1 MTTDPRTVA
10 QQKHPDGIPNG
21 ITRKDV
27 LAAIRKLDARVK
39 HGFDDSWGYDLVYKN
54 RRYPPEAVL
63 GIAAERLTGRFLRPN
78 EFAGGQSSK
87 STRVLRELGFVVEP
101 KSGATGSVDD
111 NSQKGLHTWWVNHSR
126 SFRQE
131 LDGSYLWSP
140 KKNKNSSS
148 NESYNNMTRVLP
160 GDIVYSFAD
169 AAICAVG
176 IVLGRAHEAIKPAEV
191 AVAGDQWDK
200 VVGWK
205 VPVRFR
211 RLDTPLRPK
220 DHAAELAVVLPE
232 KHSPIRASGDR
243 NPSVYLGSVPPAMAD
258 TLRRLLGSQSN
269 TTERK
274 IKESVG
280 PDFLDDIEEGRLQER
295 ADLGPAEKEALIRA
309 RQGQGRYRQGLE
321 TVEIG
326 CRLTGLIDRR
336 HLRASHIKPWCVSN
350 DHEKLDPNNGLLLSP
365 HVDHLFGRGYISFT
379 DEGGLL
385 ISRALNPVV
394 LSAWQLRVPTKRKV
408 FSEKQRVYLAYH
420 RNNVFEKH
428 GRGESDEREP
438 NDEAC
443 KSDDIVL
450 RDIPTVLDDIDVVLP
465 DK

>member
-1 MTTDPRTVA
+1 MPTEPRTVA
-10 QQKHPDGIPNG
+10 PQKHPDGVPNG
-21 ITRKDV
+21 ITQKDA
-27 LAAIRKLDARVK
+27 LTVK
-39 HGFDDSWGYDLVYKN
+39 
-54 RRYPPEAVL
+54 
-63 GIAAERLTGRFLRPN
+63 
-78 EFAGGQSSK
+78 
-87 STRVLRELGFVVEP
+87 P
-101 KSGATGSVDD
+101 KPGATGSTHD
-111 NSQKGLHTWWVNHSR
+111 NSQKALRIWWVNHSR

-176 IVLGRAHEAIKPAEV
+176 IVLGRAHEAIKPTEV
-191 AVAGDQWDK
+191 AVDGDQRDK

-220 DHAAELAVVLPE
+220 DHAAELVTVLPE

-243 NPSVYLGSVPPAMAD
+243 NPSVYLGAVPPAMAD
-258 TLRRLLGSQSN
+258 MLRRLLGSEGD
-269 TTERK
+269 TAERK

-280 PDFLDDIEEGRLQER
+280 RDFLDDIEEGRVQQR
-295 ADLGPAEKEALIRA
+295 ADLEPVEKGTLIRA
-309 RQGQGRYRQGLE
+309 RRGQGRYRQGLE

-365 HVDHLFGRGYISFT
+365 HVGHLFDRGYISFT
-379 DEGGLL
+379 DEGELL

-394 LSAWQLRVPTKRKV
+394 LSAWGLRVPMKRKV
-408 FSEKQRVYLAYH
+408 FNEKQCVYLVYH

-428 GRGESDEREP
+428 GRSNESDEREP
-438 NDEAC
+438 NAVY
-443 KSDDIVL
+443 KTDDIVL
-450 RDIPTVLDDIDVVLP
+450 RDIPTVLDDDVVRP
-465 DK
+465 GK

>member
-1 MTTDPRTVA
+1 MATDPRTVA
-10 QQKHPDGIPNG
+10 PHN
-21 ITRKDV
+21 
-27 LAAIRKLDARVK
+27 
-39 HGFDDSWGYDLVYKN
+39 
-54 RRYPPEAVL
+54 
-63 GIAAERLTGRFLRPN
+63 
-78 EFAGGQSSK
+78 
-87 STRVLRELGFVVEP
+87 
-101 KSGATGSVDD
+101 
-111 NSQKGLHTWWVNHSR
+111 WWVNHSR
-126 SFRQE
+126 RFRQE
-131 LDGSYLWSP
+131 MDGSYLWSP

-148 NESYNNMTRVLP
+148 NESYNNMPRVLP

-169 AAICAVG
+169 AAICAMG

-191 AVAGDQWDK
+191 AVDGDQWDK
-200 VVGWK
+200 EVGWK

-220 DHAAELAVVLPE
+220 DHAAELAAVLPE

-243 NPSVYLGSVPPAMAD
+243 NPIVYLGSVPPAMAV
-258 TLRRLLGSQSN
+258 TLRRLLGSQGD
-269 TTERK
+269 TAERK

-280 PDFLDDIEEGRLQER
+280 PGFFDDIEEGRLQQR
-295 ADLGPAEKEALIRA
+295 ADLGPVEKETLIRA
-309 RQGQGRYRQGLE
+309 RRGQGRYRQGLE

-365 HVDHLFGRGYISFT
+365 HVDHLFDRGYISFT
-379 DEGGLL
+379 DEGELL

-394 LSAWQLRVPTKRKV
+394 LGAWGLRVPVKRKV
-408 FSEKQRVYLAYH
+408 FSEKQCVYLVYH

-428 GRGESDEREP
+428 GRSNESCEREP
-438 NDEAC
+438 NDAVYQ
-443 KSDDIVL
+443 SDDIVL